1 MARHHDGFWWSWP
14 TGGRMKISERFGLEA
29 TQFTLDFVDID
40 TDVDTPLFL
49 DPSFIGLR
57 RNRWAEGASRT
68 LRSFFET
75 FVELYRAGELS
86 EARALL
92 ENLHEPNET
101 CLGMSKG
108 KPKGLAIDKGDGDKL
123 FESIGKSKAIDTGV
137 IEDLEDF
144 RLFVKGIDRDKIS
157 DMTTNIIRRHLI
169 SYTQEQAELWEIALT
184 EGVPTGPYWSA
195 ANRQWEVDYT
205 SMLVIEGKPIIL
217 TPKSVVSFSKRYTSS
232 KYHAGFVVEF
242 LRHEHLRMGGAL
254 VRHRKDGAPY
264 VNKKDIIREVA
275 PHDKE
280 FLAAFTERH
289 PEVFAQFKEWFRNTS
304 RSIPNR
310 ELDDI
315 EPYAVVTYL
324 KRRLGEIASGRDQ
337 AAAFHRTAMSILE
350 LVFYPD
356 VVSPKKE
363 REIHQ
368 GRKRVDFTM
377 ENAAESGFFFR
388 LPTTH
393 RIPSSYIFIECKNY
407 STDVANP
414 ELDQLSGRFNINKGQ
429 FGLMLCRTV
438 DDMPLLLQ
446 RCADFFDA
454 KRELL
459 IPLTDDDLARMLN
472 TYLESTDA
480 PYEALLTERLRAIVD
495 R

>member
-1 MARHHDGFWWSWP
+1 
-14 TGGRMKISERFGLEA
+14 MKISERFELEA

-40 TDVDTPLFL
+40 TDADTPLFL

-57 RNRWAEGASRT
+57 RNRWADGASRT

-75 FVELYRAGELS
+75 FVELYRAGDLDK
-86 EARALL
+86 ARALL

-123 FESIGKSKAIDTGV
+123 FESIGKSRAIDTGV

-144 RLFVKGIDRDKIS
+144 RLFVKGIDKDKIS

-169 SYTQEQAELWEIALT
+169 SYTQEQAELWEITLT
-184 EGVPTGPYWSA
+184 DGVSTGPYWSA
-195 ANRQWEVDYT
+195 ANRQWEVDYA
-205 SMLVIEGKPIIL
+205 SMLVIEGKPILL
-217 TPKSVVSFSKRYTSS
+217 TPKSVVSFSTRYTSS
-232 KYHAGFVVEF
+232 KYHASFVVEF
-242 LRHEHLRMGGAL
+242 LRHEQLKMGGAL
-254 VRHRKDGAPY
+254 VRHRKNGAPY
-264 VNKKDIIREVA
+264 VNKKDVIREIA
-275 PHDKE
+275 PRDKE
-280 FLAAFTERH
+280 FLATFTQRH
-289 PEVFAQFKEWFRNTS
+289 LEVFAEFKEWFRNTA
-304 RSIPNR
+304 RPIPNR

-315 EPYAVVTYL
+315 EPYSVVTYL
-324 KRRLGEIASGRDQ
+324 KRKLGEILPGREQ
-337 AAAFHRTAMSILE
+337 ATTYHRTTMSILD
-350 LVFYPD
+350 LVFYPH

-388 LPTTH
+388 LHATH
-393 RIPSSYIFIECKNY
+393 GLPCSYIFIECKNY

-414 ELDQLSGRFNINKGQ
+414 ELDQLSGRFNINKGKV
-429 FGLMLCRTV
+429 GLMLCRRV

-454 KRELL
+454 KHELL
-459 IPLTDDDLARMLN
+459 IPLTDDDLVRMLD

-480 PYEALLTERLRAIVD
+480 PYDALLTERLRAIVD